1 MRGTPALPAVLGCS
15 VGWMACVARGSGG
28 GWLCGTGW
36 GNNQPPL
43 LCVPCWLPWPCCAG
57 KCSPL
62 PATATP
68 PPWLAAWKAGRP
80 LLVRSAAIS
89 NRSSKLSMEVDLG
102 DAFGRVVSSASREDV
117 EPTRAKP
124 CPGDVTPSALLILSP
139 PPKAWN
145 GVHGRPG
152 DVVARLS
159 SRCAP
164 NKGEAAGCMAPVR
177 SASREWCQAHCTWP
191 LLRCS
196 SAPRR
201 KGCRTWS
208 ASAPQNA
215 NVAGSTRGC
224 PSPAR
229 CAGNCDAGHRAAAG
243 ARVLPG
249 LGTAAPSCPLQG
261 EGSKTRNH
269 RDGGEATG
277 AGEAM
282 RGASHVGCELYRTL
296 RGKRWSLAPRHAAR

>member
-1 MRGTPALPAVLGCS
+1 M
-15 VGWMACVARGSGG
+15 
-28 GWLCGTGW
+28 
-36 GNNQPPL
+36 
-43 LCVPCWLPWPCCAG
+43 
-57 KCSPL
+57 
-62 PATATP
+62 
-68 PPWLAAWKAGRP
+68 
-80 LLVRSAAIS
+80 
-89 NRSSKLSMEVDLG
+89 
-102 DAFGRVVSSASREDV
+102 

-177 SASREWCQAHCTWP
+177 SASRGWCQAHCTWL

-282 RGASHVGCELYRTL
+282 RGQSHVGCELYRTL
-296 RGKRWSLAPRHAAR
+296 RGKRWSLAPRHAARRRRRGGGGGCGNMEGCIIMDIVMLGNKCWRAERRPSARCGVRSTGQGQSQRRLLCHCSRAQHCATHPARQRRQAWAPSGTSLRRTL